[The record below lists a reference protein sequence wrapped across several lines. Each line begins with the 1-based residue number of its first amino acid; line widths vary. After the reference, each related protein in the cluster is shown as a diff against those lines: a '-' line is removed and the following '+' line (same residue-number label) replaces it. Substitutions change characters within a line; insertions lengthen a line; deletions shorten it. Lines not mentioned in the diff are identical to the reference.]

1 MNHVGRKCSMSAI
14 VGATNAGKSTLVN
27 VLVGQKVA
35 AVTPKVQT
43 TRVRMHAVS
52 NHENVQL
59 IFIDTPGIFSPKTKL
74 EKFLVKHAWMSLKGI
89 ENVIVLVDV
98 KNYLNQHLKKIID
111 RIKHS
116 NLNAI
121 LVLNKID
128 IVHQSIVS
136 EVIEYMYSLYKFS
149 KAFTISALYG
159 IGIDKLVDYLC
170 ETSPYGPWL
179 YNDDQISDAP
189 LKFFMAE
196 ITREKLFITLR
207 HELPYSLSVVTELV
221 EEKEDNSLII
231 KQVIYVTKGS
241 HKTIILGKKGEMVKK
256 ISMESKSDLENIL
269 QVKVHL
275 FLFVKVREFW
285 QNHLNE
291 CVGYAE

>member
-14 VGATNAGKSTLVN
+14 VGTTNAGKSTLVN

-149 KAFTISALYG
+149 KVFTISALYG

-231 KQVIYVTKGS
+231 KQVIYVTKDS